1 MRSAVE
7 MKEITDKVIIEQCK
21 SSDEIL
27 YEILEKI
34 DAYIYKEAIDGE
46 YLCYISETNE
56 LFKYM
61 CEDLITQ
68 QLNIAGYTI
77 TPLYDIDG
85 KLYGYIIEWQ

>member
-1 MRSAVE
+1 MRSASE

-21 SSDEIL
+21 SYD
-27 YEILEKI
+27 EILEKI
-34 DAYIYKEAIDGE
+34 DAYIYKEANNGE

-61 CEDLITQ
+61 CKGLIRQ
-68 QLNIAGYTI
+68 RLNIAGYTI

-85 KLYGYIIEWQ
+85 KLYGYRIEWQ

>member
-1 MRSAVE
+1 MRSAIE
-7 MKEITDKVIIEQCK
+7 MKEITDKVIIEQYK
-21 SSDEIL
+21 SSKEIL
-27 YEILEKI
+27 DEILEKI
-34 DAYIYKEAIDGE
+34 DAYIYQEAIDGE

-61 CEDLITQ
+61 CEDIIIQ

-77 TPLYDIDG
+77 THLYDIDG